1 MPGGAAGA
9 GGVGGAGGASP
20 AAAAAAMNAALGRS
34 NYSVVISESGHQQ
47 PTPFPPD
54 YNKGP
59 DIPVRV
65 SEFATLDHGDV
76 VCAVTISNNNKF
88 VYTGGKV
95 SILYENFHCPL
106 S

>member
-1 MPGGAAGA
+1 MP
-9 GGVGGAGGASP
+9 GGAGGAANP
-20 AAAAAAMNAALGRS
+20 AAAAAMTAALSRS
-34 NYSVVISESGHQQ
+34 NYSMHISESGQQQ

-54 YNKGP
+54 YSKGP

-65 SEFATLDHGDV
+65 SEFATLDHGEV

-95 SILYENFHCPL
+95 NLLHPFL
-106 S
+106 SSFA